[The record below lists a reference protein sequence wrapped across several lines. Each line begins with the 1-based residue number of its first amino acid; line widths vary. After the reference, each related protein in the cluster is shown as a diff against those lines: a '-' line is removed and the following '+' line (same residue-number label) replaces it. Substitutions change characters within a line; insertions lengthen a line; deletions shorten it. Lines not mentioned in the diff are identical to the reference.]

1 MPLIRVSE
9 MYFIVMECGS
19 LTEAGEKFRA
29 FRISRNMDSSV
40 DNELTDKPAVDRR
53 LEKEYRKEFYG
64 EGQMFYYYKRHRVE
78 QYTWPAAFSVDAAK
92 YVIPRPDS
100 QLVFE

>member
-1 MPLIRVSE
+1 
-9 MYFIVMECGS
+9 
-19 LTEAGEKFRA
+19 
-29 FRISRNMDSSV
+29 MDSSV

-100 QLVFE
+100 QLVFEYRI